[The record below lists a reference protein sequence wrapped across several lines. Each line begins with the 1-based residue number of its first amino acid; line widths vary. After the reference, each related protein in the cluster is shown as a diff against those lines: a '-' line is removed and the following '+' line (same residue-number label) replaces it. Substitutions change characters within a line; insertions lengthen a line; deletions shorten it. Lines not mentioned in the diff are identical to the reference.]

1 MNINKLFILIGLF
14 FFLGL
19 GSCSKKNNE
28 TPCSVSWAA
37 DLQGKV
43 NIISSAAQ
51 AYATNP
57 NSTTC
62 NAYKNACQ
70 TYLNALQP
78 YGDCTNLTGQE
89 KSDWEAAMSAAE
101 ASLAA
106 ISC

>member
-1 MNINKLFILIGLF
+1 MNFNKLFILIGLF

-19 GSCSKKNNE
+19 GSCSKKNND
-28 TPCSVSWAA
+28 CSVSWAT
-37 DLQGKV
+37 DLQSKV
-43 NIISSAAQ
+43 NAISSAAQ

-101 ASLAA
+101 DSLAA